1 MIKVIIE
8 REIAEGLEEF
18 YESAI
23 ANLLGVM
30 ANAGGYLSGES
41 LVDMHRPN
49 RYIVITRWTDEAAW
63 IRWCGTSERQQMLDA
78 VRPFLLDEEKRTVLR
93 QLVFHQEQSAAGGSF
108 AAPGPAQISP
118 LRASS
123 KI

>member
-30 ANAGGYLSGES
+30 SSAGGYISGES
-41 LVDMHRPN
+41 LVDVHRPN
-49 RYIVITRWTDEAAW
+49 RYIVVTRWTNEAAW
-63 IRWCGTSERQQMLDA
+63 NRWCSSSERQQMLDA
-78 VRPFLLDEEKRTVLR
+78 IQPFMQDEEKFTVLR
-93 QLVFHQEQSAAGGSF
+93 QLIFHQELSAA
-108 AAPGPAQISP
+108 
-118 LRASS
+118 
-123 KI
+123 

>member
-1 MIKVIIE
+1 MIRVIIE

-41 LVDMHRPN
+41 LVDLHRPN
-49 RYIVITRWTDEAAW
+49 HYIVVTRWTDEAAW
-63 IRWCGTSERQQMLDA
+63 NRWYVSNERQQMLDA
-78 VRPFLLDEEKRTVLR
+78 IRPFLLNEEKFTVLR
-93 QLVFHQEQSAAGGSF
+93 QLIFHQEQSAA
-108 AAPGPAQISP
+108 
-118 LRASS
+118 
-123 KI
+123 